1 MSHER
6 SGSEQL
12 AIVLDRMWS
21 QALPTLQPQAD
32 QGGFG
37 PEWRAMCET
46 RTAPAAQASEA
57 AAARASELAD
67 MGGGRGAGA

>member
-6 SGSEQL
+6 SGDEQL

-46 RTAPAAQASEA
+46 RTAPAALA
-57 AAARASELAD
+57 AAQAHEALSSVKLAV
-67 MGGGRGAGA
+67 RQPPGA